1 MGVCKIWPFDGNMMI
16 KHGMQQ
22 GSRFPDKPV
31 VKQLALYHALD
42 NYCTAYVK
50 PDTEIR
56 SDLDDRPNSTNPFL
70 A

>member
-1 MGVCKIWPFDGNMMI
+1 MMI

-31 VKQLALYHALD
+31 VKQLALYHVLD

-50 PDTEIR
+50 LDTETR
-56 SDLDDRPNSTNPFL
+56 SDLDDRPSSTNPFL